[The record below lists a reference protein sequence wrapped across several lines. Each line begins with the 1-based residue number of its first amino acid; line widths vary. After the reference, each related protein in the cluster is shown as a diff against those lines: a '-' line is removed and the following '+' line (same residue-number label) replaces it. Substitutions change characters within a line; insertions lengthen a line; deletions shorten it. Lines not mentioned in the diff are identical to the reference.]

1 MAKFCGVIGFA
12 VSEETTPGVWTNRIV
27 ERIYRGDVLRN
38 TRAWQTADQT
48 NDNIN
53 ITDQI
58 SITPDDFAMENSYTM
73 RYVVYLGA
81 KWKITSV
88 SPQRPRLVLTLGGL
102 FNGE

>member
-12 VSEETTPGVWTNRIV
+12 VSKETKPGVWTNEIV
-27 ERIYRGDVLRN
+27 EREYRGDVIKN
-38 TRAWQTADQT
+38 NRAWQSSDQA
-48 NDNIN
+48 NDNLN

-58 SITPDDFAMENSYTM
+58 SVMPDDFAMGNSYAM

-88 SPQRPRLVLTLGGL
+88 SSPRPRITLTLGGL
-102 FNGE
+102 FNG